1 MILPLYSPKT
11 HAVPERTGLNQW
23 NAGGR
28 ARKYGEV
35 YIPVPAQI
43 HQLVRNFFPPR
54 DTPFELRTPL
64 GQILQAKLCQDNSK
78 ALMSNPNNALAN
90 WLLKTVLRLQEAE
103 LATYEKMAVLGFDC
117 VVIEKIQEGV
127 YSIDIRP
134 LGSYEKFI
142 QDCMGVEFV

>member
-1 MILPLYSPKT
+1 
-11 HAVPERTGLNQW
+11 
-23 NAGGR
+23 
-28 ARKYGEV
+28 
-35 YIPVPAQI
+35 
-43 HQLVRNFFPPR
+43 
-54 DTPFELRTPL
+54 
-64 GQILQAKLCQDNSK
+64 
-78 ALMSNPNNALAN
+78 MSNPNNALAN

-134 LGSYEKFI
+134 LGSYERFI